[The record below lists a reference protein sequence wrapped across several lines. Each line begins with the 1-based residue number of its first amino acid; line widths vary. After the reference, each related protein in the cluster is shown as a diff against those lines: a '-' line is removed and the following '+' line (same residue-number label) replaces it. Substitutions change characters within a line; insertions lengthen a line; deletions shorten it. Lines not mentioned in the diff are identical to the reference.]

1 MDSNFKHRKL
11 YAKKL
16 GVSDRVITEWM
27 FRKWTKGQHYVVIG
41 KQTLI
46 NIPEVDKWL
55 SSPQES
61 NNTDGASALPGKNA

>member
-55 SSPQES
+55 ISQKES
-61 NNTDGASALPGKNA
+61 NNTVQASVSDGQSG

>member
-27 FRKWTKGQHYVVIG
+27 FRKWTKGRHYVVIG

-55 SSPQES
+55 ISQKES
-61 NNTDGASALPGKNA
+61 NNTVQASVSDGQSG

>member
-16 GVSDRVITEWM
+16 GVSDRVITDWM
-27 FRKWTKGQHYVVIG
+27 YSKWTKGQHYVVVG

-55 SSPQES
+55 ISQKES
-61 NNTDGASALPGKNA
+61 INTVQASVSDGQSG